1 VWAPLKLQVGLEGD
15 GVVEEAERA
24 LEARLEAAATVAHR
38 DDGGDEVEEE
48 ETHVGHGQSH
58 DLLRANLIL

>member
-1 VWAPLKLQVGLEGD
+1 VGLEGD

-24 LEARLEAAATVAHR
+24 LEARLEAAATVAH
-38 DDGGDEVEEE
+38 GDEVEEE